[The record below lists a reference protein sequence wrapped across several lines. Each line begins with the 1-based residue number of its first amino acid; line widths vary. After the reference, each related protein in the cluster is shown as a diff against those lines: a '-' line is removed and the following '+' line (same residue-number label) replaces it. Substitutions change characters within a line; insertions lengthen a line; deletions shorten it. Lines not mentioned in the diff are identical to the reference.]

1 MYGFPCGSGIVS
13 HMQSLPE
20 LNDWRMK
27 WQLEKGG
34 EGRGGGRGEERE
46 EGRVEGKGEGK
57 GEGRGGTKYSIK
69 KFHHFAHLLPHFLV
83 LP

>member
-1 MYGFPCGSGIVS
+1 MS

-34 EGRGGGRGEERE
+34 EGRE
-46 EGRVEGKGEGK
+46 
-57 GEGRGGTKYSIK
+57 GEGRGGEGRNTDYK
-69 KFHHFAHLLPHFLV
+69 KNYITLDNVTSPSPFLA
-83 LP
+83 LS

>member
-34 EGRGGGRGEERE
+34 EGRGGEGRG
-46 EGRVEGKGEGK
+46 
-57 GEGRGGTKYSIK
+57 GEGRGEGRRKGRNKI
-69 KFHHFAHLLPHFLV
+69 
-83 LP
+83 